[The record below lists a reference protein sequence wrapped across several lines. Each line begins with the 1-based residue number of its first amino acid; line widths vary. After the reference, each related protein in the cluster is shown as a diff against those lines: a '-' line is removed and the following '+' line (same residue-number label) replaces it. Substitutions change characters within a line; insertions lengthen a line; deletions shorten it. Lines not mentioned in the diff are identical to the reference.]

1 MNTALKIVT
10 ITLLLTLL
18 VGVAAI
24 YFMASPA
31 SDPVTVSPAPTITPT
46 PTQTPQ
52 HATLSKVTV
61 SSTNINVGSELTL
74 TTTVS
79 DHIQGLTVTF
89 YDNTD
94 EVLGT
99 AQTNDVG
106 IATLTIIALVPGT
119 FTFYATA
126 NHP

>member
-106 IATLTIIALVPGT
+106 IATLTIIALEPGT